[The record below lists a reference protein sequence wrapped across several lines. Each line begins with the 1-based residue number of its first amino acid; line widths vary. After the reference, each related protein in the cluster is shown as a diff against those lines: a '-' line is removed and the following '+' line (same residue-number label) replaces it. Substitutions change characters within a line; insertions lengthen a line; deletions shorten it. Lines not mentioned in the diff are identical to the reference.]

1 MDWTSRVSSSNVMRS
16 SAAGADAAEPIK
28 VNGAT
33 NAESNQRTTTQP
45 TNDHE
50 TLYASYQ
57 HEHAGR
63 GRVRAGS
70 LIPEGAVASGTQ
82 EAIPGREQSSLTADR
97 ADRRARK
104 RDRAPT
110 RPSAAATRPAT
121 VSRSVCP
128 PTAA

>member
-63 GRVRAGS
+63 GRVRR
-70 LIPEGAVASGTQ
+70 VAYSG
-82 EAIPGREQSSLTADR
+82 
-97 ADRRARK
+97 RRRSERDTGGNSRK
-104 RDRAPT
+104 RAIQFDGR
-110 RPSAAATRPAT
+110 SSRPAGPKRR
-121 VSRSVCP
+121 SRAYTTFRSRNSTSIVC
-128 PTAA
+128 TF